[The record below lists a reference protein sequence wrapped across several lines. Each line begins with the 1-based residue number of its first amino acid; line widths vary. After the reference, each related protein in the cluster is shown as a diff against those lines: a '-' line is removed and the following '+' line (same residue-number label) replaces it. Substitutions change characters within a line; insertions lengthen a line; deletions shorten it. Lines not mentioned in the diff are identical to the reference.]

1 MKESFLMKLV
11 TFAAQKESFLV
22 IDLPTRIL
30 LQLVK
35 FERPNNINP
44 LSLWHMLGNFLELM
58 SSVMRFV
65 SNLNIL
71 RLT

>member
-1 MKESFLMKLV
+1 MKLV

-35 FERPNNINP
+35 FERSNNINP

>member
-1 MKESFLMKLV
+1 MKLV

-44 LSLWHMLGNFLELM
+44 LSL
-58 SSVMRFV
+58 
-65 SNLNIL
+65 
-71 RLT
+71 

>member
-1 MKESFLMKLV
+1 MKLV

-22 IDLPTRIL
+22 IDLPARIL

-44 LSLWHMLGNFLELM
+44 LSL
-58 SSVMRFV
+58 
-65 SNLNIL
+65 
-71 RLT
+71 